1 MPGTTRSV
9 TRFRPLISCL
19 IAQHV
24 KHITLGTVETP
35 AAENQAR
42 RSEKLATRWSVKDS
56 PAGSGEDPRNRM
68 IAGRN
73 RNSGSVRLRSQ
84 LVMVEG
90 SVPSWPATLRCS
102 RPRSSL
108 RFRR

>member
-42 RSEKLATRWSVKDS
+42 RSEKLATSDGRRVS
-56 PAGSGEDPRNRM
+56 PELAGDLALQQAE
-68 IAGRN
+68 I
-73 RNSGSVRLRSQ
+73 
-84 LVMVEG
+84 
-90 SVPSWPATLRCS
+90 
-102 RPRSSL
+102 
-108 RFRR
+108 